1 MNSIPSIFAAVG
13 LVVCGQLLLKAGM
26 QRVGMVGAQR
36 ARSPLAL
43 MRDVA
48 TTPQVVAGLCLY
60 GASAVLWVYVL
71 SRADL
76 SFAYPF
82 LSLAYALVTAAATV
96 IFKERFT
103 ARQWLGLGFV
113 VAGVMLV
120 AMTG

>member
-1 MNSIPSIFAAVG
+1 MSSIPSILAAVG

-48 TTPQVVAGLCLY
+48 ATPQVVAGLCLY